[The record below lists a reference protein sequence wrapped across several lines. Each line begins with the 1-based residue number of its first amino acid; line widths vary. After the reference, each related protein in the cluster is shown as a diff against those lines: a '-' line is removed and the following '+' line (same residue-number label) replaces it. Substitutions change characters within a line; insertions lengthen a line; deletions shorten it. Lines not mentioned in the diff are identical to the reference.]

1 MQQIR
6 VTWAL
11 ATYAHGSVKGCCTK
25 FPVNASDH
33 GRGKPKSL
41 PSMSCNIL
49 CNHLDYRV
57 PSFLPRDLP
66 LQKQQE
72 SRRSRSYIMC
82 SYNCVMGDQRVGAAA
97 LLIFFINFVS
107 PPHVGRGDV
116 GVRGGVPCRRHG
128 DGQYV
133 SAGYCGRRF
142 LRASSNK
149 GTGWKTVPSYQSQPP
164 TFASSM
170 KFAGLP
176 TDSDKFATG
185 TFYRRNLTDRAVF
198 ADTVE

>member
-1 MQQIR
+1 MQR
-6 VTWAL
+6 LCNWSRA
-11 ATYAHGSVKGCCTK
+11 YAHLGVLRV
-25 FPVNASDH
+25 FPQMH
-33 GRGKPKSL
+33 LIRLRKSKISIHSCATSCVTS
-41 PSMSCNIL
+41 PSTE
-49 CNHLDYRV
+49 
-57 PSFLPRDLP
+57 PPRDIP

-82 SYNCVMGDQRVGAAA
+82 GYNCVMGDQRVGAAA

-164 TFASSM
+164 TFASPM